1 MFDRKF
7 EYFLTIAELGNI
19 TKAAEKNY
27 ISQPSMTQHLNRLES
42 TIGAKLFDRETSPL
56 KLTRAG
62 ELYMEYIQKSL
73 ALDKQFEAAINQ
85 LKTSISGSVQ
95 VGIPLQMQTPLVQKL
110 IAPFMDQYENIDIVI
125 RDETSPALEKATL
138 NGRVDCALI
147 YAMRETYKQL
157 DYCCLKHERNFIIC
171 SKHHPLV
178 SERESSL
185 ENPLQVTFAQLQHER
200 FFLLDQGFILRSLA
214 DSFFEQHA
222 FKPRK
227 TISMSSI
234 NALMNSVCGG
244 SGVAII
250 PEYEIKRFV
259 QKDDLAFLEIEN
271 NKLELILF
279 LVSRH
284 GSVLSPAASVFADY
298 VVEAYKSE

>member
-1 MFDRKF
+1 MMFDRKF

-27 ISQPSMTQHLNRLES
+27 ISQPSMTQHLNRLER

-56 KLTRAG
+56 KLTAAG
-62 ELYMEYIQKSL
+62 ELYMDYIQKSL
-73 ALDKQFEAAINQ
+73 TLDKEFEAAINR
-85 LKTSISGSVQ
+85 LKTSVSGSVR
-95 VGIPLQMQTPLVQKL
+95 VGIPLQMQTVLFQQL
-110 IAPFMDQYENIDIVI
+110 ISPFMDQYENIDIVI
-125 RDETSPALEKATL
+125 RDEASPALEKATL
-138 NGRVDCALI
+138 AGRVDCALI
-147 YAMRETYKQL
+147 YAMKETYKQL
-157 DYCCLKHERNFIIC
+157 NYHYLRHERNFIIC

-178 SERESSL
+178 GEQEFSL
-185 ENPLQVTFAQLQHER
+185 DAPLQVTFAQLQQVR
-200 FFLLDQGFILRSLA
+200 FFLLDRGFILRALA
-214 DSFFEQHA
+214 DSFFEQHS

-250 PEYEIKRFV
+250 PEYEINRFM

-271 NKLELILF
+271 CKLELTLF
-279 LVSRH
+279 LVSKQEAA
-284 GSVLSPAASVFADY
+284 LSPACRAFVGY
-298 VVEAYKSE
+298 VVDMYKE